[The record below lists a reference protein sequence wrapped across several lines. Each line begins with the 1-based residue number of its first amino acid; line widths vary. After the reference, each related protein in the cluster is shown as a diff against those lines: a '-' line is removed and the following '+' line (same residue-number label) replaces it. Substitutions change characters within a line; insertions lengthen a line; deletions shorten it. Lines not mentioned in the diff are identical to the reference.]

1 MHVVMFL
8 FHTFENDHRVLKEA
22 LTLRETGHDVTLIA
36 QRHDDSYPEERV
48 EHGIRVVRLR
58 MHKWPWRK
66 GRYAEYFLRAASKA
80 VALKGDVYHAHDLD
94 TLVPAAIA
102 ARLRRK
108 PLIYDSHEL
117 FTEMH
122 FLIGRARET
131 RIWESIEKR
140 LITQCARVITVSDPI
155 ADEMVARYGIERPVV
170 LRNIPRY
177 EEPPVPIPFFPEEP
191 SSDALTFLCQGYL
204 QPGRGLDQI
213 VRAMKSLPEHR
224 LVILGDGP
232 ERESLVA
239 IARNEKLENRVIIHA
254 AVPLAALPPRTASA
268 DVGLIA
274 YSMASLNFRYA
285 LPNKFFEYIMAGVP
299 VITTPI
305 PEIAKL
311 VKKYD
316 VGEVVEEA
324 TDEALVKAMRK
335 LADDPDRRQR
345 IRKNCIETARV
356 LCWQEEEK
364 KLLQIYESL

>member
-8 FHTFENDHRVLKEA
+8 FHYFENDHRVLKEA
-22 LTLRETGHDVTLIA
+22 LTLREQGHDVTLIA
-36 QRHDDSYPEERV
+36 QRDDDSYPEERS
-48 EHGIRVVRLR
+48 EHGFRVVRLR
-58 MHKWPWRK
+58 MHKWPLRK
-66 GRYAEYFLRAASKA
+66 GRYAEYFLRAAAKA

-102 ARLRRK
+102 ARIRRK
-108 PLIYDSHEL
+108 PLVYDSHEL
-117 FTEMH
+117 FTETH

-131 RIWESIEKR
+131 RMWEFIEKR
-140 LITQCARVITVSDPI
+140 LIAHCARVITVSDPI

-177 EEPPVPIPFFPEEP
+177 EKPPAPLPFFPADT
-191 SSDALTFLCQGYL
+191 SSTALTFLCQGYL

-213 VRAMKSLPEHR
+213 VRAMNSIPGHR

-232 ERESLVA
+232 ERDSLLA
-239 IARNEKLENRVIIHA
+239 IVHEEQLEDRVIIHP
-254 AVPLAALPPRTASA
+254 AVPLAELPPRTASA
-268 DVGLIA
+268 DIGLIA
-274 YSMASLNFRYA
+274 YSTASLNFRYA

-311 VKKYD
+311 VNQFD
-316 VGEVVEEA
+316 VGEVVDEPTEEA
-324 TDEALVKAMRK
+324 LATAMRK
-335 LADDPDRRQR
+335 LAGDADRRQT
-345 IRKNCIETARV
+345 IAKNCVEAARV

-364 KLLQIYESL
+364 KLIEVYESL